1 MQAYSEMVTSPTH
14 FASYFPFRQCDP
26 DYRLCI
32 EVGVTWTGLSMLSP
46 HFVFSLPYTRIN
58 QAMHKPSP
66 HLIRVKLQL
75 LREALKINVLF
86 SRSISGALGLT
97 RLSWGHLNM
106 PCGHPCVPIPNRLRT
121 LHYPSMIV
129 WEVSIF
135 DARGMDVMILPI
147 LSLTELTLILI
158 A

>member
-1 MQAYSEMVTSPTH
+1 MVTSPAH
-14 FASYFPFRQCDP
+14 FASCFPFRQCDP

-32 EVGVTWTGLSMLSP
+32 EVGVTWKGLLMLSP

-66 HLIRVKLQL
+66 HWIRVKLQL

-106 PCGHPCVPIPNRLRT
+106 PCGQPCVPIPNRLRT

-147 LSLTELTLILI
+147 LTLTELTVILI